1 MSSLEDEFRILEE
14 DLTSSPLRISAYH
27 DLPFAIFCYDPWD
40 EFLCRKKIRLLAI
53 SLEQNHHKHVTFISL
68 AKILWKVIRETE
80 GLEAIIE
87 EEKQLGFNRV
97 QQTIHSL
104 LSDSDFMPLPDVLEE
119 GIKHLNPAKDIV
131 FLVRAGALAPSIYR
145 CSALLD
151 QMHRRTM
158 VPIILFYPGTAE
170 GRTDL
175 RFMNLPDRGHQ
186 SAYNYRVKIYGGN

>member
-1 MSSLEDEFRILEE
+1 
-14 DLTSSPLRISAYH
+14 
-27 DLPFAIFCYDPWD
+27 
-40 EFLCRKKIRLLAI
+40 
-53 SLEQNHHKHVTFISL
+53 
-68 AKILWKVIRETE
+68 
-80 GLEAIIE
+80 
-87 EEKQLGFNRV
+87 
-97 QQTIHSL
+97 
-104 LSDSDFMPLPDVLEE
+104 MPLPDILEE
-119 GIKHLNPAKDIV
+119 RIKNLNPAKDIV

-170 GRTDL
+170 ARTDL